1 MTTFLHIQELFEQV
15 LAADDFLLFKG
26 IMVQRNID
34 LELQALALL
43 NKQMGHSPVVYD
55 KERAGDD
62 PVNTPRKSVEEEKK
76 MLAEA
81 MKMSEAQYNLECSLD
96 DERLQQL
103 IEQAKQESLQLY
115 QKQQMEMEQEKG
127 KEMTSA
133 GASLENTARE
143 VTSSVQDGR
152 NASLRDSQLK
162 QTVPQ
167 VKEKA
172 AQPHTQSAHPETE
185 TAKETVNQTPAL
197 PPLKDQ
203 THPPMG
209 STGQKMSVNESGVG
223 SSSGEA
229 MAKWLEG
236 ARSHLHSDSSQTN
249 ATSGSSHTAVST
261 SAHTAEQYS

>member
-1 MTTFLHIQELFEQV
+1 M
-15 LAADDFLLFKG
+15 AADDFLLFKG

-34 LELQALALL
+34 LELQALTLL
-43 NKQMGHSPVVYD
+43 KKQMGHSPVVYD
-55 KERAGDD
+55 RQRAGDD
-62 PVNTPRKSVEEEKK
+62 PVNTPRKSVEEEEK
-76 MLAEA
+76 MLEEA

-96 DERLQQL
+96 DKQLQQL

-127 KEMTSA
+127 REVTSA
-133 GASLENTARE
+133 GASLENTVRTE
-143 VTSSVQDGR
+143 VTSSVQDGQ
-152 NASLRDSQLK
+152 NASLRGSQLK

-167 VKEKA
+167 VEEKA
-172 AQPHTQSAHPETE
+172 AQPHTQSGHPETE
-185 TAKETVNQTPAL
+185 TAKETVNQIPAL

-209 STGQKMSVNESGVG
+209 STGQKMSVDESGVG

-236 ARSHLHSDSSQTN
+236 ARSHLHSDSSQAN
-249 ATSGSSHTAVST
+249 AASGSSHTAVST
-261 SAHTAEQYS
+261 SAHRAEQYS

>member
-1 MTTFLHIQELFEQV
+1 MQELFEQV

-43 NKQMGHSPVVYD
+43 NKQLGHSPVVYD
-55 KERAGDD
+55 RERAGDD
-62 PVNTPRKSVEEEKK
+62 PVNTPRKSVEEEEK

-127 KEMTSA
+127 RVA
-133 GASLENTARE
+133 GASLENTVRTE
-143 VTSSVQDGR
+143 VTSSEQDGQ
-152 NASLRDSQLK
+152 NASLRGSQLK
-162 QTVPQ
+162 QTVLQ
-167 VKEKA
+167 VEEKA
-172 AQPHTQSAHPETE
+172 AQPHTQSGHTDTE
-185 TAKETVNQTPAL
+185 MAKETVNQTPAL

-203 THPPMG
+203 THPPME
-209 STGQKMSVNESGVG
+209 STGQKMSVNESDVG

-236 ARSHLHSDSSQTN
+236 ARSYLHSDSSQTN
-249 ATSGSSHTAVST
+249 AASGSSHTAVST
-261 SAHTAEQYS
+261 SALTCIQS